1 MEAPESTIPRRSRS
15 DPGRSLRASLSRAA
29 GLALPL
35 GGLGLA
41 AAAAAVGASIVAT
54 PGVAVAEAHFD
65 HVETE
70 ATARAVLFG
79 ADRAPSVDAASWDAS
94 EQPVVRIRS
103 RGAAVERL
111 QLRLAELG
119 YDAGTPDGQFGRG
132 VRTAVLE
139 FQFDRFG
146 EADGIVGPGT
156 WAALAVA
163 QDHRPAAPT
172 TTPGGQPLL
181 TRYAPGSAQ
190 AIALFEEAAAAAG
203 VPVSWARSDALHEL
217 LAAESD
223 GRVGRP
229 NYTYGRRSRNTSHWR
244 EVHAEVRAGLRTTSS
259 TATGLGQLL
268 IANVDRH
275 YPSGRAGIGDAFEE
289 AVGMLKYIQDRHDT
303 PERAWSR
310 YNSAHEGY

>member
-1 MEAPESTIPRRSRS
+1 MEAPEGAIPRRSRS
-15 DPGRSLRASLSRAA
+15 DPGRAVRASLTHVQ
-29 GLALPL
+29 GLTLPL

-41 AAAAAVGASIVAT
+41 AAAVAVGASIVAT

-70 ATARAVLFG
+70 TTAREVLFG
-79 ADRAPSVDAASWDAS
+79 DAHAPAVAAASWSPS
-94 EQPVVRIRS
+94 EQPAVRLRS
-103 RGAAVERL
+103 RGPAVERL

-163 QDHRPAAPT
+163 QDHRPAART

-181 TRYAPGSAQ
+181 TRYAPGSPEAT
-190 AIALFEEAAAAAG
+190 ALFEEAAAAAG
-203 VPVSWARSDALHEL
+203 VPASWARSDALHEL

-229 NYTYGRRSRNTSHWR
+229 NYTYGRRSRNTDHWR
-244 EVHAEVRAGLRTTSS
+244 EVHAEVRAGIRSTTS

-289 AVGMLKYIQDRHDT
+289 AVGMLRYIEDRHDT